1 MKKTLSEIKLAT
13 SKLKEKE
20 LRQLLVKI
28 FEEKGFHEV
37 IENHGTQEL
46 GKDICFY
53 ENSKLDEK
61 IWYACVVKSLDV
73 NQSIF
78 SDIQRQI
85 TESFDARYKSHK
97 FGYISIDKVI
107 VITNGV
113 YKDNSKTLISEK
125 FENNKNR
132 ILYWDNSDIATEL
145 NKLEKI
151 KEIFFAPNIDL
162 IQKTINHKTFDLL
175 NKDNSLK
182 IIYSELNLKN
192 EDNSSN
198 FHVHVKAR
206 LKELQDE
213 TYEYLKSTEP
223 NSVITKVPTKFIPE
237 SIEELLRIEKPI
249 LIHGIETSGKTTYL
263 KRIGKDFISK
273 GIDGCVLYFE
283 LIKVKEFLLS
293 NSIDMLITETSSN
306 YSNTNYKLVSD
317 KPYLILL
324 DGLDEIS
331 SEKERDEVINNILKC
346 TDARKNIKIIFTSRT
361 NDYITHRE
369 EKVKRRFAEYELMAL
384 TVNNM
389 IEIGTQILSKTGKEG
404 AFIKLLKKDALINAF
419 PKTPLVTILLAII
432 FKEEDINVNEMPR
445 NITELYNK
453 ITDIFLNKWDK
464 SKGISEQFK
473 YQEKSFVIQKIAKH
487 LHENNK
493 KSILED
499 DLIAF
504 LEELKSKHPIEILK
518 DPVNFV
524 HQFCERSSIIIKD
537 DDEKSFKF
545 FHLTM
550 QEYFTSLILNSK
562 DESILLANFYEDWWL
577 NTSLFYTGKLPHY
590 SDLLNKI
597 SEFQCGLPMDG
608 DLKLAYIIHTT
619 KLLQAAHLITE
630 DERLKVLNSVIK
642 VFDDFT
648 KELINE
654 FVIAD
659 KETRISKKTIL
670 ELVLYVRK
678 IFVNFMGVSQFINSL
693 ETINNELVDLSNTGL
708 LDITEYCIAYCVST
722 YKKNSNALYEFSMKE
737 NLNPRW
743 YKIIDVDVDI
753 KKLNINNPKIKL
765 KIRSKANS
773 NKKYIQNQFRSR
785 LSLHYK
791 SITGI

>member
-1 MKKTLSEIKLAT
+1 MKKTLTEIKTAT

-28 FEEKGFHEV
+28 FEEKGFYEV

-53 ENSKLDEK
+53 ENSMFEEK
-61 IWYACVVKSLDV
+61 IWYSCVVKSKDV
-73 NQSIF
+73 NQSVYSEIE
-78 SDIQRQI
+78 RQI
-85 TESFDARYKSHK
+85 SECFSVRYRSHK
-97 FGYISIDKVI
+97 FGYVNIDKVI

-113 YKDNSKTLISEK
+113 YKDNSKTIISEK
-125 FENNKNR
+125 FENNKNK
-132 ILYWDNSDIATEL
+132 IKYWDNSDIANEL
-145 NKLEKI
+145 FKLESI
-151 KEIFFAPNIDL
+151 QEIFFAPNIDI
-162 IQKTINHKTFDLL
+162 IQKTINHKTLELL

-182 IIYSELNLKN
+182 LIYNELNVKN
-192 EDNSSN
+192 DESTEN
-198 FHVHVKAR
+198 FHVHVRAR

-223 NSVITKVPTKFIPE
+223 NSIITKVPTKFIPDN
-237 SIEELLRIEKPI
+237 IDELLRIEKPI

-263 KRIGKDFISK
+263 KRIGKDFIIK

-283 LIKVKEFLLS
+283 LIKVKDFILKNCINELI
-293 NSIDMLITETSSN
+293 IDTSSI
-306 YSNTNYKLVSD
+306 YSNTKYLLVND

-331 SEKERDEVINNILKC
+331 SEKERDKVIEKIFECIDVN
-346 TDARKNIKIIFTSRT
+346 KNIKVIITSRT

-369 EKVKRRFAEYELMAL
+369 EKIKSKFQEYELMSL
-384 TVNNM
+384 TVSNM
-389 IEIGTQILSKTGKEG
+389 IEIGTQILSKTGKEN
-404 AFIKLLKKDALINAF
+404 AFIKLLKKDTLINAF

-432 FKEEDINVNEMPR
+432 FKEENININEMPR

-473 YQEKSFVIQKIAKH
+473 HQEKSFVIQKIAKH

-493 KSILED
+493 NSISED
-499 DLIAF
+499 DLTIF
-504 LEELKSKHPIEILK
+504 LEDLKIKHPIEILK
-518 DPVNFV
+518 NPSNFI

-537 DDEKSFKF
+537 EDDKSFRF

-550 QEYFTSLILNSK
+550 QEYFTSLILNTS
-562 DESILLANFYEDWWL
+562 DESALINNFYEDWWL
-577 NTSLFYTGKLPHY
+577 NTSLFYTGKQPHY
-590 SDLLNKI
+590 PDLLNKI
-597 SEFQCGLPMDG
+597 ADFKCGMPIDG
-608 DLKLAYIIHTT
+608 DLKLAYIIHST
-619 KLLQAAHLITE
+619 KLLQAAHLISE
-630 DERLKVLNSVIK
+630 DERLKLLNSIIK
-642 VFDDFT
+642 VFDNFT
-648 KELINE
+648 KELVSN
-654 FVIAD
+654 FVSAD

-678 IFVNFMGVSQFINSL
+678 IFVNFLGVSQFINSL
-693 ETINNELVDLSNTGL
+693 ETINSKLVEIENTGL
-708 LDITEYCIAYCVST
+708 SDITEYCIAYCVSI
-722 YKKNSNALYEFSMKE
+722 YRKDSKALYEFSMKD

-753 KKLNINNPKIKL
+753 KKLNIDNQKIKL
-765 KIRSKANS
+765 KIRSKAIS
-773 NKKYIQNQFRSR
+773 NKKYIQNQFKTR
-785 LSLHYK
+785 LGLHYK
-791 SITGI
+791 SITGF